1 MMMHHAHNH
10 DGDLGLHYNDGKLI
24 ITSKMVPGIS
34 QLDLQKINCIC
45 STNPMAS
52 IIFVKMQYLK
62 HQHHI
67 LIPPNCVTEIL
78 LLYSWWI
85 RKNTV
90 YILLFDRLLWEIVT
104 LSFLL
109 WGGVGVGS
117 WIQNLHVVVQ
127 DVFIEH
133 DKSVT

>member
-52 IIFVKMQYLK
+52 IIFCKDAVPKASAS
-62 HQHHI
+62 
-67 LIPPNCVTEIL
+67 
-78 LLYSWWI
+78 YSHSTKL
-85 RKNTV
+85 R
-90 YILLFDRLLWEIVT
+90 D
-104 LSFLL
+104 
-109 WGGVGVGS
+109 
-117 WIQNLHVVVQ
+117 
-127 DVFIEH
+127 
-133 DKSVT
+133 